1 MNGIFKNTL
10 FRLNAIT
17 LICFPSGVLAESPW
31 KVADGSTLNVTSNY
45 TAETQGDYPLY
56 AAGAGS
62 HLVINPGLSFGSKQT
77 GLDVAQGIDGAT
89 LELNNNTIVANNNN
103 SRGIYL
109 SNSQLTMT
117 GGSIITLGESSP
129 ALEAVAGATV
139 SLDNVQLNTNN
150 SALNDTLIVNGS
162 KLEADSVLIQ
172 SDGTGTGLRITGDSD
187 VTLNNTEVSM
197 TGLNSIAALYV
208 DQGKVNAD
216 SLRIFA
222 TGSYGLQA
230 KGLNETTAPD
240 ITLNQGQ
247 ITITNGVGVDVE
259 NSHITLNNTRVGTLG
274 TQESA
279 HAVNLKGNAQA
290 EVTGGQYETK
300 GETSHA
306 ITLQDAS
313 ASVTAS
319 GVKLYTY
326 GANAYGLDVNDGQ
339 AALSNGQIKTYGK
352 YGHGIVSH
360 ADDVR
365 IDSSSVN
372 TMGEGAIAA
381 AATGGGAIQIAD
393 SNFTTLGEAAY
404 GLAVNSG
411 SAISADNLN
420 ITTSG
425 AYAHG
430 LYLEGGDINLLNSSV
445 NVQGSLTSLIYANGD
460 TLTGK
465 SQVTIDNGTLTTT
478 NSTGIIANGA
488 DLSVTLQNGTQLTAG
503 NGLLASSN
511 SRVSDAVYYSNI
523 DLVADNNVVLN
534 GNIKAQMPSTLN
546 LSLRNQSV
554 WNGAALNATDVA
566 VDNSSHWNISGSSL
580 VANLNNAGQVVFM
593 PKEGT
598 QSVLTVRQNYTGNG
612 GTLVFNTVLGDEN
625 SETNKM
631 VVEGDTAG
639 TTNVVVNNLGG
650 KGDYTQGNGIELIRV
665 AGNSAGEFVQQGRI
679 VAGAYDYSLM
689 RGQGDA
695 QPNWYLSNKKPE
707 MPDEDDK
714 EVPPVDNGN
723 LGDNDTPGGDGN
735 PGGSGGDGNPGGSG
749 DPADDGPRLDEVVKD
764 DIEPDDGIKQPQLP
778 PTGPGVNDRDL
789 ALRPE
794 SGVYLANFEAANN
807 LFVTRLHDRLGET
820 QFTDNLSDQG
830 HATSLWLRQVGGQ
843 NTGYDGSGQL
853 KMVSNRYVAQLGGD
867 LISWSQNELDRFH
880 LGVMAGYAHS
890 KNKTRSSAYGYR
902 AGGEINGYS
911 AGIYG
916 TWYANDQDKT
926 GTYVD
931 SWVLYNWFKNSVN
944 GQDLPEENYR
954 SKGLTASVEAGYTA
968 KLSEFRGSLGSVN
981 QWFIQPKAQVVWQ
994 GVRADDHRETNGT
1007 YVQAQGNDNVMTSL
1021 GVRTFLKGSH
1031 IKDANTPRQFEPF
1044 VEVNWIHNTETPAVR
1059 MDNTLIQQAGVRN
1072 LGEVKVGIEAR
1083 LDTNF
1088 KGWTNFAQ
1096 KVGDAGYNDS
1106 QFMLGINYHF

>member
-17 LICFPSGVLAESPW
+17 LICFPYGVLAESPW
-31 KVADGSTLNVTSNY
+31 KVTDGSTLNVTSNY
-45 TAETQGDYPLY
+45 TSETQGDYPLY
-56 AAGAGS
+56 AAGTGS

-77 GLDVAQGIDGAT
+77 GLDVAQSIDGAI

-172 SDGTGTGLRITGDSD
+172 SDGTGTGLHITGDSD
-187 VTLNNTEVSM
+187 VTLNDTEVSM

-300 GETSHA
+300 GEASHA

-430 LYLEGGDINLLNSSV
+430 LYLEGGELNLLNGSV
-445 NVQGSLTSLIYANGD
+445 NVQDGAASAIYANGD
-460 TLTGK
+460 SLSGV
-465 SQVTIDNGTLTTT
+465 SQVTVDNGSLTTT
-478 NSTGIIANGA
+478 NAAGIIANGA
-488 DLSVTLQNGTQLTAG
+488 NLEVTLKNGTQLNAG
-503 NGLLASSN
+503 NGVLASSL
-511 SRVSDAVYYSNI
+511 SRVSGAVYYSNI
-523 DLVADNNVVLN
+523 DLVADNNVTLN
-534 GNIKAQMPSTLN
+534 GDVRAEMYSTLN

-554 WNGAALNATDVA
+554 WSGAAYNATDVS
-566 VDNSSHWNISGSSL
+566 VDNSSRWNISGNSN
-580 VANLNNAGQVVFM
+580 VANLTNAGTVAFSPEKGAQ
-593 PKEGT
+593 T
-598 QSVLTVRQNYTGNG
+598 VLTVHQNYTGNG
-612 GTLVFNTVLGDEN
+612 GTLVFNTVLGNEN

-679 VAGAYDYSLM
+679 VAGAYDYSLL
-689 RGQGDA
+689 RGEGEA

-707 MPDEDDK
+707 EPDDEGKVDD
-714 EVPPVDNGN
+714 PVDFIDPDNPGDNGSNAGHPGDNGN
-723 LGDNDTPGGDGN
+723 G
-735 PGGSGGDGNPGGSG
+735 G
-749 DPADDGPRLDEVVKD
+749 DPADNGPHLDEIVADV
-764 DIEPDDGIKQPQLP
+764 P
-778 PTGPGVNDRDL
+778 PTGGPVTPPGPVVNDRNL

-867 LISWSQNELDRFH
+867 LVSWSQNELDRFH

-902 AGGEINGYS
+902 AGGEVNGYS

-916 TWYANDQDKT
+916 TWYANDRDKT

-1021 GVRTFLKGSH
+1021 GLRTFLKGSH

-1059 MDNTLIQQAGVRN
+1059 MDNALIQQAGVRN

>member
-17 LICFPSGVLAESPW
+17 LICFPSCVLAESPW
-31 KVADGSTLNVTSNY
+31 KVTDGSTLNVTSNY

-77 GLDVAQGIDGAT
+77 GLDVAQGIDGAV

-109 SNSQLTMT
+109 SDSQLTMT

-129 ALEAVAGATV
+129 ALEAVAGSVV
-139 SLDNVQLNTNN
+139 SLDNVQLNSN
-150 SALNDTLIVNGS
+150 SSGLTDTLIINGS
-162 KLEADSVLIQ
+162 TLEADSILIQ
-172 SDGTGTGLRITGDSD
+172 SDGTGTGMRITGNSD
-187 VTLNNTEVSM
+187 VTLNDTEVSM
-197 TGLNSIAALYV
+197 TGMNSIAAVYV

-247 ITITNGVGVDVE
+247 ITVTNGVGVDVE
-259 NSHITLNNTRVGTLG
+259 NSHITLNNTRVSTLG
-274 TQESA
+274 TAEDA
-279 HAVNLKGNAQA
+279 HALNMKGNAQA
-290 EVTGGQYETK
+290 EITGGQYETK
-300 GETSHA
+300 GEASHA
-306 ITLQDAS
+306 ITLQDSS
-313 ASVTAS
+313 ASLTAS

-326 GANAYGLDVNDGQ
+326 GANAYGLDVADGQ
-339 AALSNGQIKTYGK
+339 AELSNGQIKTYGK

-372 TMGEGAIAA
+372 TMGESAIAA

-404 GLAVNSG
+404 GLAVNTHSN
-411 SAISADNLN
+411 ITADNLN
-420 ITTSG
+420 VMASG
-425 AYAHG
+425 TYAHG
-430 LYLEGGDINLLNSSV
+430 LYLEGGELNLLNSSV
-445 NVQGSLTSLIYANGD
+445 NVQGSSASAIYANGD
-460 TLTGK
+460 ALTGL
-465 SQVTIDNGTLTTT
+465 SQVTVDNGSLTTAGF
-478 NSTGIIANGA
+478 TGIIANGA
-488 DLSVTLQNGTQLTAG
+488 DLSVTLKNGTELTAG
-503 NGLLASSN
+503 DGLLALST
-511 SRVSDAVYYSNI
+511 SRVSGAVYYSNI
-523 DLVADNNVVLN
+523 DLAADNNVTLN
-534 GNIKAQMPSTLN
+534 GDVRAEMYSTLN

-554 WNGAALNATDVA
+554 WNGAAYRATDVM
-566 VDNSSHWNISGSSL
+566 VDNSSRWNISGNSD
-580 VANLNNAGQVVFM
+580 VANLDNAGTVEFT
-593 PKEGT
+593 PKEGE

-679 VAGAYDYSLM
+679 VAGAYDYSLL
-689 RGQGDA
+689 RGEGAA
-695 QPNWYLSNKKPE
+695 QPNWYLSNKKPDE
-707 MPDEDDK
+707 PDD
-714 EVPPVDNGN
+714 EVEGPADINDPGDNGN
-723 LGDNDTPGGDGN
+723 GGN
-735 PGGSGGDGNPGGSG
+735 PGDNGDGG
-749 DPADDGPRLDEVVKD
+749 DPADNGPHLDEIVADV
-764 DIEPDDGIKQPQLP
+764 P
-778 PTGPGVNDRDL
+778 PTGGPVTPPGPAVNDRNL

-843 NTGYDGSGQL
+843 NTGYNSNGQL

-867 LISWSQNELDRFH
+867 LVSWSQNQLDRFH

-968 KLSEFRGSLGSVN
+968 KLSEFRGSMGSVN

-1007 YVQAQGNDNVMTSL
+1007 HVQAQGNDNVMTSL